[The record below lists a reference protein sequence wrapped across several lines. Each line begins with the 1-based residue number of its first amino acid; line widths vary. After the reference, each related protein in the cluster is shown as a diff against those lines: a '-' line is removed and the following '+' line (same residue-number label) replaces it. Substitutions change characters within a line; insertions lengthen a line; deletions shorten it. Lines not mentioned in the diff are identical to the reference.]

1 MKTCGG
7 EMLGS
12 SVVEEVD
19 PAESF
24 VGLATLIVE
33 GRVPGGARGYG
44 EGPHSPP
51 ATASASRHECDPR
64 AFLCKRGEN
73 LRKHAL
79 LLWRS
84 GVPLCIEVLLCPD
97 CPCGAARASSPDVA
111 SPPPPAPPPN
121 NPSPTSNLPSAN
133 TPDLLLLE
141 QWTLTVVHHRTQESN
156 GPGSKPLPRS
166 AAMLGG
172 ARHHSLGLK
181 GLFQAVRSQ
190 LHFSQLGAWWSSSG
204 GRSPAHV
211 VYRLSVPTGMLMASS
226 FVRPP
231 SVHHF
236 PSAPLG
242 RGTST
247 LEVSLS
253 SLPRMESVPRLSCPI
268 HLTVEPFNGGTAEKD
283 AGNAVPA
290 ADTTTRDDGQRPGKE
305 ETPSQGWSE
314 PMGSSGGRRRSS
326 CTSRWNA
333 KNSLPQAA
341 DNGSHLPEPLLGE
354 SLLDPP
360 PWERRGPVHGPG
372 HLPPP
377 PASHRNPLPSN
388 TTQYLRDSPVFG
400 KNISSNHM
408 DQGSMGADVWTRTG
422 CHPPSSRQSS
432 PHLSDEMTNPC
443 PTACSSRLS
452 RQGLARRRD
461 LPPLNTAQ
469 RTKARGSQGSPP
481 YPFVVDDRMRMPC
494 DRPGKHHCRHAEEDE
509 DEREVGEGGVSG
521 HRLPMAMGEKKK
533 KKGLCLVDEGGVSA
547 MERGEVAEDEGKG
560 TIRKKKSPASLSHME
575 MEEVLEY
582 LRNRNLLRQRMPK
595 RTSEDED
602 ESERGLSPLSA
613 SVMKGPIVPQIC
625 NPQVYHLLAE
635 ERHNSL
641 AKAFPHI
648 AKEKSSWKEGRVP
661 GDQVCRSET
670 EVQSSDIAAC
680 HSSTKH
686 CGAESG
692 SDCQK
697 EEVDK
702 CDTDNSSSSSSPV
715 RNSSSLPCGRPV
727 PSAKDKARFRKSLD
741 SAASMVFHCRT
752 GLPLT
757 SSPAPIR
764 RGTRFDFD
772 SSLNSVSAIRS
783 ALFESG
789 VRSEEAE
796 EETEPGSPPDT
807 PPAPVILAPC
817 PTAEKRTPAEC
828 LPTTPKP
835 TIADCPFSSSPMT
848 NGYSCTPRSVRG
860 PRPLLPSGAPS
871 PTSAS
876 LLGSFEESVLNGRLE
891 PVSTVQGFTAEIGA
905 SGPTGCPKHLFLP
918 VTVFFYTLGDNDKV
932 STPYLSHINL
942 GRKGYSVPRS
952 GTVQVTLF
960 NPLGTVVKMFVVLYD
975 LSDMPPLSQTF
986 LRQRTLY
993 VPANSSHDYCTPGKA
1008 EAHKWLR
1015 YLIHLRF
1022 SSSKSGRIYLHT
1034 DIRMIIFRK
1043 SDMDTATASASSE
1056 EAYEL
1061 RSFTHGPTNPKFSP
1075 TK

>member
-1 MKTCGG
+1 MVFCMCKSEALARDQHHFPNYRGCEEQG
-7 EMLGS
+7 E
-12 SVVEEVD
+12 
-19 PAESF
+19 
-24 VGLATLIVE
+24 I
-33 GRVPGGARGYG
+33 
-44 EGPHSPP
+44 
-51 ATASASRHECDPR
+51 
-64 AFLCKRGEN
+64 FLLNFCKRGEN

-111 SPPPPAPPPN
+111 SPPPPAPPATHSI
-121 NPSPTSNLPSAN
+121 PSPTSSIPSTS

-141 QWTLTVVHHRTQESN
+141 QWTLTIVHHRTQEGSA
-156 GPGSKPLPRS
+156 PGSKPVPGSS
-166 AAMLGG
+166 AMVGG

-211 VYRLSVPTGMLMASS
+211 MYRLSVPTGMLMASS

-242 RGTST
+242 RGAAT

-268 HLTVEPFNGGTAEKD
+268 HMIADAWNGGSVEKKD
-283 AGNAVPA
+283 AGA
-290 ADTTTRDDGQRPGKE
+290 ADTTTACPVREEGQKTRKE
-305 ETPSQGWSE
+305 ESPSKGWSE
-314 PMGSSGGRRRSS
+314 AVSGSGGRRKLS
-326 CTSRWNA
+326 CQRWGS
-333 KNSLPQAA
+333 KSSLPQA
-341 DNGSHLPEPLLGE
+341 DKTQDSSLSEPLLGE

-360 PWERRGPVHGPG
+360 PWERRGPIHGPG

-377 PASHRNPLPSN
+377 PASHRNPLPS
-388 TTQYLRDSPVFG
+388 TTTLFLRDTPLFG

-408 DQGSMGADVWTRTG
+408 DPGGMGADAWSKNNT
-422 CHPPSSRQSS
+422 CYPSSTRRSS
-432 PHLSDEMTNPC
+432 PHLPDEQSNATETVC
-443 PTACSSRLS
+443 TSRIS
-452 RQGLARRRD
+452 RHGLVRRRD
-461 LPPLNTAQ
+461 LPALNTSLHM
-469 RTKARGSQGSPP
+469 KARGQASPP
-481 YPFVVDDRMRMPC
+481 CPSVEFVVDDRMRMPC
-494 DRPGKHHCRHAEEDE
+494 NRPGKHHCRHAEEEDDE
-509 DEREVGEGGVSG
+509 GEDRREQEKVGGDAKGVGGRGAGYRREGRGGSKEREEG
-521 HRLPMAMGEKKK
+521 
-533 KKGLCLVDEGGVSA
+533 CD
-547 MERGEVAEDEGKG
+547 G
-560 TIRKKKSPASLSHME
+560 TNKKKSPIPLSPME
-575 MEEVLEY
+575 VGEVLEVLEV
-582 LRNRNLLRQRMPK
+582 LRNRCTLRRRK
-595 RTSEDED
+595 RNGEEEEDSD
-602 ESERGLSPLSA
+602 RGLSPISA
-613 SVMKGPIVPQIC
+613 SVTKGPIIPRVHNRHVYQLLTEEC
-625 NPQVYHLLAE
+625 QNPLKKTLPHVAN
-635 ERHNSL
+635 ERSY
-641 AKAFPHI
+641 
-648 AKEKSSWKEGRVP
+648 EKQEQMLGENF
-661 GDQVCRSET
+661 CHSET
-670 EVQSSDIAAC
+670 EAQSPEVAAC

-686 CGAESG
+686 CGAENS

-697 EEVDK
+697 DEQDK
-702 CDTDNSSSSSSPV
+702 CETDVSSSNVSPV
-715 RNSSSLPCGRPV
+715 RSGSSSLPCGRPV

-789 VRSEEAE
+789 ERSEEAE
-796 EETEPGSPPDT
+796 EEAEPGSLPETPSPPI
-807 PPAPVILAPC
+807 VLAPC
-817 PTAEKRTPAEC
+817 PITTTERRPPVESF
-828 LPTTPKP
+828 PTVQK
-835 TIADCPFSSSPMT
+835 AAFSESLSSPLT

-905 SGPTGCPKHLFLP
+905 SGPTGCPNHLFLP

-942 GRKGYSVPRS
+942 GRKGYCVPRS

-975 LSDMPPLSQTF
+975 LADMPPLSQTF

-993 VPANSSHDYCTPGKA
+993 VPANSSKDFSTPGST

-1043 SDMDTATASASSE
+1043 SDMDTATASSTCE